1 VFGGITLATT
11 TTGTRPGARALL
23 VEFNELSPALLD
35 RFIAAGQL
43 PHFRAFRDSSVV
55 YTTDAGEDAPH
66 LEPWIQWPTVH
77 SGIPFA
83 EHGVFALGEGR
94 EKLTQPLL
102 GDVLAAAGVP
112 VGVFGSINTAYRRRP
127 GEPGY
132 VVPDPWDID
141 GVAFPR
147 SLQPFYETVSW
158 AVQES
163 SRNGLPGAGQL
174 ARFAAFLV
182 RNGLR
187 PATVVAAVRQLV
199 DERRTGGVAWRRASV
214 LDDLSYDVFR
224 TLNRRHGVRFATFFS
239 NSTAHYQHY
248 YWRDMEPELF
258 DEVGDGAHADAV
270 LYGYRRMDALLG
282 RIMAD
287 EPDSLLVLATALSQQ
302 PWAESAKRTFRPRD
316 FDALLAFAGIGGA
329 VARPMMAEQFVVEPA
344 SPDAARDALRKL
356 QALTVDGTRLL
367 SADLDGRRLQVGC
380 RSDVGREGA
389 TVAGGAGDT
398 SRAFDELFYPIHTTR
413 SGRHSRDGALWFRTG
428 AHRVVEGRVPLTDIA
443 PTILDHFGVAVPAHM
458 RGSVLPLHRAPG
470 VPAQRSRPSSPLRES
485 VVVPRPRRSL

>member
-1 VFGGITLATT
+1 MSGGITLRST
-11 TTGTRPGARALL
+11 TTGGRPGARALL
-23 VEFNELSPALLD
+23 VEFNELSPTLLE
-35 RFIAAGQL
+35 RFIAAGHL

-55 YTTDAGEDAPH
+55 FTTDAGEDAPN

-77 SGIPFA
+77 SGIPFS

-102 GDVLAAAGVP
+102 GDVLSAAGIP
-112 VGVFGSINTAYRRRP
+112 VGVFGSMNTAYSRRP

-132 VVPDPWDID
+132 VVPDPWDVD
-141 GVAFPR
+141 GVAYPA

-174 ARFAAFLV
+174 ARFAAFLA
-182 RNGLR
+182 RSGLR
-187 PATVVAAVRQLV
+187 PATVLAAVRQLV
-199 DERRTGGVAWRRASV
+199 DERRVGGVAWRRASV

-270 LYGYRRMDALLG
+270 LHGYQRMDALLG

-287 EPDSLLVLATALSQQ
+287 EPDSLLVLATALSQE

-316 FDALLAFAGIGGA
+316 FDALFAFAGIGGA
-329 VARPMMAEQFVVEPA
+329 VAKPMMAEQFVVELA
-344 SPDAARDALRKL
+344 SPEAAADARQKL
-356 QALTVDGTRLL
+356 HALTIDGTRAIN
-367 SADLDGRRLQVGC
+367 ADLDGHRLQVGC

-389 TVAGGAGDT
+389 TLAGGAAGAET
-398 SRAFDELFYPIHTTR
+398 AFDELFYPIHTTR

-428 AHRVVEGRVPLTDIA
+428 SHRVVEGRVALTDIA
-443 PTILDHFGVAVPAHM
+443 PTILDHFGVATPEHM
-458 RGSVLPLHRAPG
+458 VGSVLPLYRTPE
-470 VPAQRSRPSSPLRES
+470 VPSQRTRPFSPLRES
-485 VVVPRPRRSL
+485 APVGVPQPR